1 MYYVIKKQVDKLPNT
16 FIGFPVPKYIASK
29 KNEHVIFLFTKDGK
43 VIRKWVKMDEIILLT
58 SDKNYFLQT
67 MKKFK
72 DVEDEQKKL
81 VQEAHEQLEQSMTNF
96 ADTMNAEIH
105 DFEEIRDSSDVPC
118 MLKEL

>member
-29 KNEHVIFLFTKDGK
+29 KNEHVIFLFTKEGK

-58 SDKNYFLQT
+58 ADKNYFLQT

-72 DVEDEQKKL
+72 DVEDAQKKL

-105 DFEEIRDSSDVPC
+105 DFEEIRGSDDVPC